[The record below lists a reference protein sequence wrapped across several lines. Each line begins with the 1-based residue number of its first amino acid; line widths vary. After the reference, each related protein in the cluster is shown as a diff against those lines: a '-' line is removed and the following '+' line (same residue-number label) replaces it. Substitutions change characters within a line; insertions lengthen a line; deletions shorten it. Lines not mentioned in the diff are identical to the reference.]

1 MDKQRRLNILLIE
14 SSAHRLGL
22 IRDELKQAET
32 RCRLHTV
39 GIGADSMKYLKR
51 ETPFDDAP
59 RPDLVIADL
68 SQPSKRLMTF
78 VEKLKSAKEF
88 ANLPLV
94 VMTRPETEALLEEK
108 YPADDGCVMFS
119 PIELGSFLTTMNS
132 MPVERFLNAV
142 RLIADLG
149 FVLVR
154 TPDHFDEES
163 TADNISSFTG
173 SSPASSLAV

>member
-1 MDKQRRLNILLIE
+1 MGDEKPRLNILLIE

-39 GIGADSMKYLKR
+39 GTGGDSMKYLKR
-51 ETPFDDAP
+51 EAPFNDAP
-59 RPDLVIADL
+59 QPDLIIVDL
-68 SQPSKRLMTF
+68 SQPLRRLLTF
-78 VEKLKSAKEF
+78 IDKLKSSKEF
-88 ANLPLV
+88 AELPLV
-94 VMTRPETEALLEEK
+94 VMTRPETEAILEEK
-108 YPADDGCVMFS
+108 YRASDGCVMFS

-132 MPVERFLNAV
+132 MPLDRFLNAV

-154 TPDHFDEES
+154 TPEDFEEEV
-163 TADNISSFTG
+163 TPKQVPHYA
-173 SSPASSLAV
+173 